1 MVVALRELAPIT
13 TGGHAR
19 FPLLLALLAAAGL
32 LTAVFGLR
40 AYSSYQALRS
50 AREVTA
56 AEVAPVRPW
65 MTLHYVAHA
74 YGVPED
80 ALVER
85 LGLPP
90 GTDSQESLRALAHER
105 GYHPSDYA
113 RLVQQAV
120 VELRRAAP
128 PTPLGGGP

>member
-1 MVVALRELAPIT
+1 MVVALRELASAAI
-13 TGGHAR
+13 GGRAR
-19 FPLLLALLAAAGL
+19 RPLLLGLIAAAGL
-32 LTAVFGLR
+32 LAVLFGLR

-50 AREVTA
+50 AREATA

-80 ALVER
+80 ALDER
-85 LGLPP
+85 LGLPA
-90 GTDSQESLRALAHER
+90 GTDGQESLRALAHER
-105 GYHPSDYA
+105 GYRPSDYA

-120 VELRRAAP
+120 VELRRGAP
-128 PTPLGGGP
+128 PSRGGGGP